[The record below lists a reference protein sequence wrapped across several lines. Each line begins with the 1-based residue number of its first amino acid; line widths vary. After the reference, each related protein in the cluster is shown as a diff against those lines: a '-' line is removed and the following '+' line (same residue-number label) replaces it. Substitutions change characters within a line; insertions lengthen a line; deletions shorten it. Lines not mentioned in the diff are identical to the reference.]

1 MGLTIAKVSYSPV
14 ISEGRDFTGAI
25 FDADG
30 RLVACGDHDLP
41 GLLGTLE
48 PTLEFVLSWFA
59 PEEIHEGDVI
69 ICNSPHEAGTHLND
83 VRLVKPVFADGKLA
97 AFVADLGHWTDV
109 GGSVPGS
116 INPLARRVHA
126 GAPDHPREDSRQR
139 RASPRRRREDTRARS
154 PAARGERRDLCAHQA
169 ARH

>member
-1 MGLTIAKVSYSPV
+1 MSSVAGHAGSRSGAIDATTLAVVRRSLITIANEMGVTIAKVSYSPV

-48 PTLEFVLSWFA
+48 PTLEFVLPWFA

-69 ICNSPHEAGTHLND
+69 ICNSPHEAGTHLHD
-83 VRLVKPVFADGKLA
+83 VRLSKPAFA
-97 AFVADLGHWTDV
+97 
-109 GGSVPGS
+109 
-116 INPLARRVHA
+116 
-126 GAPDHPREDSRQR
+126 
-139 RASPRRRREDTRARS
+139 
-154 PAARGERRDLCAHQA
+154 ERK
-169 ARH
+169 